1 MSSYLTRR
9 IYMKIALVFRSKK
22 RNEFSIENLFSDIEK
37 HFKISYQKYFV
48 PYGRYN
54 RLRFLIGNI
63 NYVKKIRADIVH
75 ITGEIYYVVPFI
87 KSKNIIITLHDFVNL
102 EQMNGIKKLIS
113 WTFWNYIPFK
123 KANYI
128 VCISPKVFNETV
140 ERFPFT
146 KNKLIYIPNPVG
158 DEYQYTQKN
167 FNKKNPNILA
177 IGTRI
182 NKNLE
187 RIIEAVKDINC
198 TLTIIGILTDYQAKL
213 LESSGVVYEN
223 YFRIPNSKVLEL
235 YKNSDIVCFPS
246 LYEGFGRPIVEAQAI
261 GRAVVTSNLE
271 PMKQVAGDSSACLV
285 DPYDVLDIRKGI
297 MKVIEDDK
305 YREGIIEKG
314 LENVKQYRADII
326 AKKYEDVYK
335 KMI

>member
-1 MSSYLTRR
+1 MSIMR
-9 IYMKIALVFRSKK
+9 
-22 RNEFSIENLFSDIEK
+22 E
-37 HFKISYQKYFV
+37 
-48 PYGRYN
+48 
-54 RLRFLIGNI
+54 
-63 NYVKKIRADIVH
+63 
-75 ITGEIYYVVPFI
+75 
-87 KSKNIIITLHDFVNL
+87 
-102 EQMNGIKKLIS
+102 
-113 WTFWNYIPFK
+113 
-123 KANYI
+123 
-128 VCISPKVFNETV
+128 
-140 ERFPFT
+140 
-146 KNKLIYIPNPVG
+146 
-158 DEYQYTQKN
+158 
-167 FNKKNPNILA
+167 KNPNILA

-326 AKKYEDVYK
+326 AKKYEDIYGDEKLSKFVYK
-335 KMI
+335 HWGDRKMLRTFPNLKVQDVDGNMIYMDNLLSDIQPYYYKFNFKK